1 METHFTPPLYI
12 AYFHTQEGRAVQ
24 HGLARCCGSYQ
35 IHCEC
40 GAFWRSNRY
49 VKTDAIC
56 IIFVDL
62 FYSFLFNKMLENSS
76 CVFTKLWKFEKRRKA
91 VETQAT
97 SKKEIDV
104 TTLPSTKRY
113 VILESFS
120 VFGFTAAKL
129 WLIQI

>member
-1 METHFTPPLYI
+1 
-12 AYFHTQEGRAVQ
+12 
-24 HGLARCCGSYQ
+24 
-35 IHCEC
+35 
-40 GAFWRSNRY
+40 
-49 VKTDAIC
+49 
-56 IIFVDL
+56 
-62 FYSFLFNKMLENSS
+62 MLENSS